1 MRASHDV
8 NAIVLQTA
16 LSLVVPA
23 LVVIAPA
30 VLTLAAPAASAQTAR
45 PASSAAA
52 PRPVSSAA
60 TPRPVSSV
68 ATSRPVSSA
77 ATPRPVSSAATLYA
91 LNCMGCHAPPR
102 TRELDRGPLRGEF
115 YHSDKGRNFFIRMPA
130 EGRRLSATEE
140 ASLLEEVLTWKRAC
154 AAIRQ
159 DAPMVNY
166 YGDPHAR

>member
-8 NAIVLQTA
+8 NAIVLLAA
-16 LSLVVPA
+16 LILVVPA
-23 LVVIAPA
+23 LVVIA
-30 VLTLAAPAASAQTAR
+30 LLAPAASAQTAR

-52 PRPVSSAA
+52 P
-60 TPRPVSSV
+60 
-68 ATSRPVSSA
+68 RPVSSA

-130 EGRRLSATEE
+130 EGRRLTAAEE
-140 ASLLEEVLTWKRAC
+140 ALLLEEVLTWKRAC

-166 YGDPHAR
+166 YGEPHAR

>member
-8 NAIVLQTA
+8 NAIILLAA
-16 LSLVVPA
+16 LILVVPA
-23 LVVIAPA
+23 PVVIAPV
-30 VLTLAAPAASAQTAR
+30 VLALAAPAASAQTAR
-45 PASSAAA
+45 PASLAAI
-52 PRPVSSAA
+52 
-60 TPRPVSSV
+60 PRPVSSV
-68 ATSRPVSSA
+68 ATS
-77 ATPRPVSSAATLYA
+77 RPVSSAATLYA

-130 EGRRLSATEE
+130 EGRRLSASEE

>member
-1 MRASHDV
+1 MRGSRDV
-8 NAIVLQTA
+8 NAIA
-16 LSLVVPA
+16 LLGALILAVPA
-23 LVVIAPA
+23 
-30 VLTLAAPAASAQTAR
+30 LAAPAAGA
-45 PASSAAA
+45 PAA
-52 PRPVSSAA
+52 
-60 TPRPVSSV
+60 
-68 ATSRPVSSA
+68 RPVSSA

-130 EGRRLSATEE
+130 EGRRLTAAEE
-140 ASLLEEVLTWKRAC
+140 ALLLEEVLTWKRAC

-166 YGDPHAR
+166 YGEPHAR

>member
-60 TPRPVSSV
+60 TPRPVSS
-68 ATSRPVSSA
+68 T

-166 YGDPHAR
+166 YGEPHAR

>member
-8 NAIVLQTA
+8 NAIVLLAA
-16 LSLVVPA
+16 LILVVPA
-23 LVVIAPA
+23 LVVIA
-30 VLTLAAPAASAQTAR
+30 LLAPAASAQTAR

-60 TPRPVSSV
+60 TPRPVSS
-68 ATSRPVSSA
+68 T